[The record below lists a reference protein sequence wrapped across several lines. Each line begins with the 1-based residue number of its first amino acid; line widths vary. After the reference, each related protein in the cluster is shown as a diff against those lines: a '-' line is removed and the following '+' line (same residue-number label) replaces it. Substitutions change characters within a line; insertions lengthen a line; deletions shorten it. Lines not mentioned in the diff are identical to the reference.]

1 MSDDEF
7 RFNFLDYYELTSQ
20 DILYIV
26 LSLTLLID
34 QERMARETELDYN
47 DQFLAEY
54 DPSDWE
60 EDHDAYW
67 LEYNKNN

>member
-1 MSDDEF
+1 MSDQF

-20 DILYIV
+20 DIIYIV
-26 LSLTLLID
+26 SSLTLLID
-34 QERMARETELDYN
+34 QQRMMIETELDYN
-47 DQFLAEY
+47 DQFLSEY

-60 EDHDAYW
+60 EDHDGYW

>member
-1 MSDDEF
+1 MSDQF

-26 LSLTLLID
+26 SSLTLLID
-34 QERMARETELDYN
+34 QQRMMIETELDYN
-47 DQFLAEY
+47 DQFIGEY

-60 EDHDAYW
+60 EDHNAYW